1 MKKLCLLST
10 FAILT
15 ILIGLYFNISDIKFA
30 EASTGRMREYSE
42 YINVSGEFEN
52 LKATE
57 IAFSF
62 PVYIDKI
69 YISENRY
76 VSKGQLLF
84 SIDKKKMLSVAGN
97 IYNSGISEMLGTE
110 YSVPEDNTY
119 INNMLEKIPDKVY
132 APENG
137 FIKNINISQG
147 QLCAPDSCLISIE
160 GEQDIMARFTVL
172 QPDFGKIS
180 VGDKVQIYPVAFSTK
195 NYLGIISKKN
205 AVVKKQS
212 SVTGNKVVIDVF
224 ACIENPDTLVSDG
237 LQINGK
243 IESGHP
249 QTVYSVEHSYVH
261 QDDEGEYVFIL
272 DKGTAQKIYIETG
285 VETEDFIQIITPF
298 EEKTVFLKGEIEN
311 GDRVVIAG

>member
-1 MKKLCLLST
+1 MKKLCLLSA

-52 LKATE
+52 LKTTE

-110 YSVPEDNTY
+110 YSVPEDNAY
-119 INNMLEKIPDKVY
+119 INNILEKIPDKVY

-147 QLCAPDSCLISIE
+147 QLCAPNTCLVSIE

-195 NYLGIISKKN
+195 NYSGIISEKN

-272 DKGTAQKIYIETG
+272 DKGTARKIYIETG

>member
-1 MKKLCLLST
+1 MKKLCLLSA
-10 FAILT
+10 FAVLI
-15 ILIGLYFNISDIKFA
+15 ILIGLYSNKSDIKFA

-69 YISENRY
+69 YVSESRY

-84 SIDKKKMLSVAGN
+84 SIDKKKMLSLAGN

-137 FIKNINISQG
+137 YIKNINISQG

-180 VGDKVQIYPVAFSTK
+180 VGD
-195 NYLGIISKKN
+195 
-205 AVVKKQS
+205 
-212 SVTGNKVVIDVF
+212 
-224 ACIENPDTLVSDG
+224 
-237 LQINGK
+237 
-243 IESGHP
+243 
-249 QTVYSVEHSYVH
+249 
-261 QDDEGEYVFIL
+261 
-272 DKGTAQKIYIETG
+272 
-285 VETEDFIQIITPF
+285 
-298 EEKTVFLKGEIEN
+298 
-311 GDRVVIAG
+311 

>member
-1 MKKLCLLST
+1 MKKLCLLSA

-69 YISENRY
+69 YVSESRY

-137 FIKNINISQG
+137 YIKNINISQG
-147 QLCAPDSCLISIE
+147 QLCAPNTCLVSIE
-160 GEQDIMARFTVL
+160 GEHDIMARFTVL

-195 NYLGIISKKN
+195 NYSGIISEKN

-272 DKGTAQKIYIETG
+272 DKGTARKIYIETG

>member
-1 MKKLCLLST
+1 MKKLCMISA

-62 PVYIDKI
+62 PVCIDKI
-69 YISENRY
+69 YISDNRY

-84 SIDKKKMLSVAGN
+84 SIDKKKMLSLTGN
-97 IYNSGISEMLGTE
+97 IYNNGISEILGID
-110 YSVPEDNTY
+110 YSVRKDNTY
-119 INNMLEKIPDKVY
+119 INNILEKIPDKVY

-137 FIKNINISQG
+137 YIKNINLSQG
-147 QLCAPDSCLISIE
+147 QLCAPNTCLVSIE

-195 NYLGIISKKN
+195 NYSGIISEKN

-243 IESGHP
+243 IKSGHT
-249 QTVYSVEHSYVH
+249 QTVYSVEHIYVH

-272 DKGTAQKIYIETG
+272 DKGTARKIYIDTG

>member
-1 MKKLCLLST
+1 MKKLCLLSA
-10 FAILT
+10 FAILI
-15 ILIGLYFNISDIKFA
+15 ILIGLYSNISDIKFA
-30 EASTGRMREYSE
+30 EASTGGMREYSE

-52 LKATE
+52 LKTIE

-76 VSKGQLLF
+76 VSKGRLLF

-137 FIKNINISQG
+137 YIKNINISQG
-147 QLCAPDSCLISIE
+147 QLCAPNTCLVSIE

-195 NYLGIISKKN
+195 NYSGIISEKN

-272 DKGTAQKIYIETG
+272 DKGTARKIYIETG

>member
-1 MKKLCLLST
+1 MKKLCLLSA

-15 ILIGLYFNISDIKFA
+15 ILIGLYSNISDIKLA

-62 PVYIDKI
+62 PVCVDKI
-69 YISENRY
+69 FISENRY

-84 SIDKKKMLSVAGN
+84 SIDKKMMLSAVGN
-97 IYNSGISEMLGTE
+97 IYNSGMSEMLGTE
-110 YSVPEDNTY
+110 YTVPEDNTY

-137 FIKNINISQG
+137 YIKNINISQG
-147 QLCAPDSCLISIE
+147 QLCAPNTCLVSIE

-195 NYLGIISKKN
+195 NYSGIISEKN

-243 IESGHP
+243 IKSGHP
-249 QTVYSVEHSYVH
+249 QMVYSVEHSYVH